1 MTGRHFQAR
10 GHGHGHSHHHFHSRA
25 LHVEAEQP
33 GQLETNGEL
42 PGTGS
47 QVAGAIGRIVP
58 RDNIY
63 DEKPVGGQTT
73 LPIVLG
79 VCIPLGLALVVL
91 AYLHYRTTQRQK
103 LEDATD
109 KYKSMD
115 FGLEGAVP
123 GKGNKRRSAF
133 FGKEKELSHKTQL
146 SMDMNLSSPYL
157 LPPNLH
163 NSRESFNSL
172 AKSLENEDPYRP
184 VTSYAGS
191 DVGSLRSFQRGPE
204 RDSSFSTG
212 KTRSSG
218 DRDSSK
224 GRPGANAVDL
234 PARQKSPPSPLRPL
248 PSVAQPPSRRESA
261 EEVPALPAK
270 NEFRFVD
277 DASTVPQVPEIQEP
291 PMALTPGLPREP
303 AHQSRPLSDEFM
315 NTNQPGVASSA
326 SHVDSMALPKS
337 EAQGLGIVDA
347 PASQNSTDMSKD
359 TNSFSASARPPRKE
373 SLPVG
378 SDFAQ
383 EYEDYA
389 AHFQVDSPDRGMAG
403 NGNHMQQDKDEHE
416 YPRSAGLGVPEKN
429 NHRLSVGFRPLPP
442 EDFLESE
449 DPEFRANRIRSFY
462 KEYFEETKVDHG
474 KPPPL
479 PQQPQQATYY
489 EDYGSDYLGDTAFFD
504 PDSNAFVMPYAQ
516 PVTRRAMTPPPK
528 NRRPMPGPG
537 PRGPH
542 GPPRHGPHGSMN
554 MPGPRGRPRA
564 GSTMSAGRWAPM
576 SPRPDSSASNPR
588 FMGNKT
594 RKPMPPPAALNTL
607 PTPSKLKDDSFALM
621 SAIDFAPPPTFKDV
635 AGGRSQSPL
644 GERRPYQLNTPIHSP
659 LVSAFEETAALPSPH
674 LLRKSGTFTALDF
687 APPRRF
693 KDPDSMSDSGSVV
706 SNRSGISSANLSAIR
721 AGAGRVSRLPGD
733 TVFTQAALN
742 DTLKPS
748 WTMRN

>member
-1 MTGRHFQAR
+1 MPGHHFQAR
-10 GHGHGHSHHHFHSRA
+10 GHGHSHHHFHSRA
-25 LHVEAEQP
+25 LHVEVEQP
-33 GQLETNGEL
+33 GQLETRGEL
-42 PGTGS
+42 PGPGS
-47 QVAGAIGRIVP
+47 QVADAIGRIVP
-58 RDNIY
+58 RENIY

-79 VCIPLGLALVVL
+79 VCIPLGLALIVL
-91 AYLHYRTTQRQK
+91 AYLHHRTTQRQK
-103 LEDATD
+103 REDAAD

-115 FGLEGAVP
+115 FGLEGTMP
-123 GKGNKRRSAF
+123 GKANKRRSAF
-133 FGKEKELSHKTQL
+133 FGKEKEMNHKVQL

-163 NSRESFNSL
+163 NSRESLNSL
-172 AKSLENEDPYRP
+172 AKSLHNEDPYRP
-184 VTSYAGS
+184 VTSYGGS
-191 DVGSLRSFQRGPE
+191 DVGSLRSFQKPE
-204 RDSSFSTG
+204 RDSSVSTG
-212 KTRSSG
+212 KN
-218 DRDSSK
+218 
-224 GRPGANAVDL
+224 RPADL
-234 PARQKSPPSPLRPL
+234 PLRQKSLPSPLQQL
-248 PSVAQPPSRRESA
+248 PSVAKPPSRRESA

-277 DASTVPQVPEIQEP
+277 DDSTVPQVPEIQEP
-291 PMALTPGLPREP
+291 PLALTPGLPREP
-303 AHQSRPLSDEFM
+303 ANHSRPLSDEFM
-315 NTNQPGVASSA
+315 NAKQSDVAVSA
-326 SHVDSMALPKS
+326 NHVDSMALPKS

-347 PASQNSTDMSKD
+347 RASQNSADMSKD
-359 TNSFSASARPPRKE
+359 ANSLPAGARPPRKE

-378 SDFAQ
+378 SEFAQ

-389 AHFQVDSPDRGMAG
+389 AHFQVDSPDHG
-403 NGNHMQQDKDEHE
+403 NMQQHGDEQE
-416 YPRSAGLGVPEKN
+416 YPHSAGLGVPEKN

-474 KPPPL
+474 KPPPI
-479 PQQPQQATYY
+479 PQQAQQATYY
-489 EDYGSDYLGDTAFFD
+489 EDYDSGYLGDTAFFD

-516 PVTRRAMTPPPK
+516 PVTRRAMTPPPS
-528 NRRPMPGPG
+528 NRRPMPGPGRPG

-542 GPPRHGPHGSMN
+542 GPPGHGPHGSMN

-564 GSTMSAGRWAPM
+564 GSTMSTSRWANM

-588 FMGNKT
+588 FMGGKP

-621 SAIDFAPPPTFKDV
+621 GAIEFAPPPTFKDV
-635 AGGRSQSPL
+635 AVGRSQSPL
-644 GERRPYQLNTPIHSP
+644 GERRPYQLTTAIHSP

-706 SNRSGISSANLSAIR
+706 SVRSGISSANLSAIR

-733 TVFTQAALN
+733 TVFTQAATN
-742 DTLKPS
+742 NTLKPS
-748 WTMRN
+748 WNMRD